1 VDSNPAIYWIIALAV
16 AAAAVVRARLE
27 THRGARRVFSF
38 LGGLEVAVITLLLA
52 ALVVLGGLQ
61 IVLRNVAGTG
71 ILWAD
76 PLMRHAVLWLGCL
89 GAALATARLRH
100 INIDVFS
107 RLLSGRFLAARDTI
121 VHAVTAVAAFILAIA
136 SLRLVIDERSF
147 GDPAFLGL
155 HTWMLQTVLPF
166 AFLLISYRS
175 IVNLLLRRRAT
186 PPGQAEP
193 GAEAGGG

>member
-1 VDSNPAIYWIIALAV
+1 VDSTPAIYSIIAVAV
-16 AAAAVVRARLE
+16 AAAAVARARLDA
-27 THRGARRVFSF
+27 HPGARRVFAF
-38 LGGLEVAVITLLLA
+38 LGALEVAAITLLLA

-61 IVLRNVAGTG
+61 IVLRNAAGTG

-107 RLLSGRFLAARDTI
+107 RLLSGRLEAVRNAV

-136 SLRLVIDERSF
+136 SLRLVIDERAF

-155 HTWMLQTVLPF
+155 DTWMLQTVLPF
-166 AFLLISYRS
+166 AFLLIAYRS
-175 IVNLLLRRRAT
+175 IVNLLLRRRAV
-186 PPGQAEP
+186 PPGQETE
-193 GAEAGGG
+193 GA